1 MEISLLVTDFLLI
14 LAGFC
19 SCNSSLF
26 NDWAM
31 GLIIKESQFDSH
43 LSKGFSVLQNVQTM
57 VSAHPPPLHAWGAL
71 VPRTRQLGYE
81 DDTHL
86 HSVPRLQYLGL

>member
-1 MEISLLVTDFLLI
+1 MTDFLFI
-14 LAGFC
+14 LAGFWN
-19 SCNSSLF
+19 CNSSLF
-26 NDWAM
+26 NDWPM

-43 LSKGFSVLQNVQTM
+43 INKRFSLLQNIQTM
-57 VSAHPPPLHAWGAL
+57 VSAHPPPLHAGGGAL
-71 VPRTRQLGYE
+71 VPKVSQMGYE